1 MGLFDSL
8 NFGNILRTSK
18 VFGEVKSQTTNKTD
32 KAEENIFE
40 KNNESDAFVKS
51 TDGGSKDDIAI
62 KNSQEEVMK
71 KVKENVKDYSEETTK
86 DGGALQTS
94 ASALS
99 QSFKENINNSDIY
112 NDPTV
117 VGVSKDID
125 QSVVIKK
132 ENGNIPSAL
141 FDSAQNIWQTM
152 ASNNVSLSGMNNDV
166 VSSDNSIEG
175 VKKEIGNHVLGDSI
189 NKDGSLAKD
198 KVGNKKTEEKE
209 ADSNTKTKNEGIV
222 KKETKGGV
230 SALFDKFKSFFA
242 KLFG

>member
-8 NFGNILRTSK
+8 NFGNILGASK

-32 KAEENIFE
+32 KAEENVFE

-51 TDGGSKDDIAI
+51 TDGGLKSDDELS
-62 KNSQEEVMK
+62 NLK
-71 KVKENVKDYSEETTK
+71 KEKHDVIDENLKVYE
-86 DGGALQTS
+86 
-94 ASALS
+94 
-99 QSFKENINNSDIY
+99 
-112 NDPTV
+112 DPTV